1 MKSYRRKDNENTR
14 RFRRIARIEI
24 DAKEGKLHTINEMAI
39 TLKKF
44 LEKVEGIQYELIRN
58 WCLCKWC
65 QIYDPSNSVF
75 SHWKDE
81 LCTFMNQLN
90 LPVIKNK
97 IDKRKHLQ
105 HILIDESEFN
115 DANIVLKTIRGK
127 FEKEHINDISQRICV
142 ASECAKN
149 INYIIDALVDND
161 RSIESYVENEFESDD
176 YAQLKTEHLSCAF

>member
-1 MKSYRRKDNENTR
+1 MRSYRPKDVDATN
-14 RFRRIARIEI
+14 RFQRIARIEI
-24 DAKEGKLHTINEMAI
+24 DAKEGKLCNVNEMAI

-44 LEKVEGIQYELIRN
+44 LEKVEGIQYELVRN

-65 QIYDPSNSVF
+65 QLYDPRNMIF

-90 LPVIKNK
+90 LPTIKNK

-115 DANIVLKTIRGK
+115 DPNVVRKVIRGK
-127 FEKEHINDISQRICV
+127 FEKEHIDDISQHIVV
-142 ASECAKN
+142 AAECAKN
-149 INYIIDALVDND
+149 IDNIIDALCNND
-161 RSIESYVENEFESDD
+161 QSIESYVQTTFTRS
-176 YAQLKTEHLSCAF
+176 K